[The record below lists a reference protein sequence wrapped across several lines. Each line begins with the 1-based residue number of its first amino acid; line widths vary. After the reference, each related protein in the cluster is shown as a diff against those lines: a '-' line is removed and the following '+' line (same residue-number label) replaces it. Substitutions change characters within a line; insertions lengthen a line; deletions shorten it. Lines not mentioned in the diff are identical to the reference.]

1 MIICHEACMRPL
13 FAPPAVLM
21 LHLRVL
27 SFLGEKNEQDVSKCF
42 FITPTCNIRHSNAP
56 KELGAQ
62 QLAVCLPRSIYT
74 PLPAI

>member
-1 MIICHEACMRPL
+1 MRPL

-21 LHLRVL
+21 LHL

-62 QLAVCLPRSIYT
+62 KLAVCLPRSIHA